1 MTTLHLKLSGTKEQ
15 QIAVLKDAHPDMVAK
30 DEAGND
36 VVRSLYNHN
45 IAVAF
50 FDQLTI
56 TPAVYSDTEV
66 DEEGFP
72 ILLTPAV
79 MDGPFVMVK
88 PLKNQIIKLPMLR
101 INLIRMWESGG
112 APVMFYG
119 D

>member
-1 MTTLHLKLSGTKEQ
+1 MITLHLKLSGTKEQ

-30 DEAGND
+30 DEDGNEVIGD
-36 VVRSLYNHN
+36 KFNHF
-45 IAVAF
+45 IAVKY
-50 FDQLTI
+50 FDQLVV

-66 DEEGFP
+66 DEEGNP
-72 ILLTPAV
+72 VLLTPAV
-79 MDGPFVMVK
+79 LDGPFVMVK

-112 APVMFYG
+112 APVKFYG